1 MTFVVKA
8 VRREPHRKPGL
19 KGSDFTSCLRLKKKK
34 KKPVQNGK
42 GKKKMFLFNKSLL
55 LNVRSGEEIVHN
67 NTDVL
72 ISLTCSEYFRNRRAH
87 ADCCGKQKTSR
98 EPQLLHYSVRF
109 LFLADRN

>member
-1 MTFVVKA
+1 MEK
-8 VRREPHRKPGL
+8 E
-19 KGSDFTSCLRLKKKK
+19 KKKK
-34 KKPVQNGK
+34 
-42 GKKKMFLFNKSLL
+42 FLFNKSLL

>member
-34 KKPVQNGK
+34 KSLFKMEK
-42 GKKKMFLFNKSLL
+42 EKKKMFLFNKSLL